1 MSTKNNELSSGHVGI
16 AGEVRCVITKADG
29 TVKTDTGYQ
38 KNLILNQGLDF
49 FGGNK
54 GDTMFYKCAI
64 GAGNTAPSPTQTALD
79 SYITMA
85 TGAISSSSY
94 GYTADETNTYKT
106 FATHKYT
113 YTGLK
118 NVTIG
123 EVGLVSQGTTNTDYY
138 LCTRALIKDNLGVA
152 ATITILAG
160 ETLEIYYKLWQVVST
175 LAQSYVI
182 DVSDGNGNSTPYNVA
197 IKPVSVGN
205 GDYWGNIGKVIRVVT
220 DYAFY
225 TATTDNTAVN
235 SAPTYQSISLKAFN
249 NLTYVTNS
257 YKRGFYIN
265 AGISETNIAIRSI
278 WTGYGS
284 TVPFQIRIGSVAND
298 SAMAKTDL
306 QTLAMNFEFSWGRYE
321 GAL

>member
-1 MSTKNNELSSGHVGI
+1 MQAVNIGI

-49 FGGNK
+49 FGGGN
-54 GDTMFYKCAI
+54 GGSMFYECAI

-113 YTGLK
+113 YTGLN

-138 LCTRALIKDNLGVA
+138 LCTRALIKDSSGVA
-152 ATITILAG
+152 TTITVLQG
-160 ETLEIYYKLWQVVST
+160 ETLDIYYKLWRVVST
-175 LAQSYVI
+175 LAQNYVI
-182 DVSDGNGNSTPYNVA
+182 DVSDGNGGSTPYNVA
-197 IKPVSVGN
+197 VKPVSVGN
-205 GDYWGNIGKVIRVVT
+205 TDYWGTMGISIQLDTR
-220 DYAFY
+220 YSFY
-225 TATTDNTAVN
+225 VATTDNSAVN
-235 SAPTYQSISLKAFN
+235 SAPTYQDIQLKDYN
-249 NLTYVTNS
+249 NKPYVTNS

-265 AGISETNIAIRSI
+265 AGITEANIDIRSL

-284 TVPFQIRIGSVAND
+284 TVPFQVRFGSVADD
-298 SAMAKTDL
+298 SPIPKTNTQSL
-306 QTLAMNFEFSWGRYE
+306 NMNFEFSWGRYE